1 MPAVAAVGRTV
12 DLSDLEKDPLVMF
25 QHRHYTAAFITTSFI
40 LPTILPHIF
49 WGESL
54 IVSFFT
60 SIVRYV
66 TLLHV
71 TWLVNSAAHTLGGK
85 PYDVNIGAS
94 ENLAVSV
101 LAMGE
106 GFHNYHHVFP
116 YDYRT
121 SEWGFRINL
130 TTLFLDVMAGLG
142 QVYDRKTARSET
154 VITRANRTGDVTQ
167 TRAFEMETEK
177 L

>member
-1 MPAVAAVGRTV
+1 MA
-12 DLSDLEKDPLVMF
+12 D
-25 QHRHYTAAFITTSFI
+25 
-40 LPTILPHIF
+40 F

-54 IVSFFT
+54 LAAYFIAV
-60 SIVRYV
+60 VRYV
-66 TLLHV
+66 GVLHF
-71 TWLVNSAAHTLGGK
+71 TWLVNSAAHMFGGK
-85 PYDVNIGAS
+85 PYDVNIGPS
-94 ENLAVSV
+94 ENMGVSV

-121 SEWGFRINL
+121 SEWGGVSANM
-130 TTLFLDVMAGLG
+130 TTVFLDVMAALG
-142 QVYDRKTARSET
+142 QVRDRKTARPET
-154 VITRANRTGDVTQ
+154 VITRAKRTGDVKQ